1 MPRIA
6 LVTMPCAAVEY
17 PSLAL
22 GLFKRRLTDLGIPC
36 DVHYLNILFAEM
48 IGWQAYN
55 DLITAPPAFFAAEQL
70 FAESAFG
77 QAVPSDAEYYQESN
91 LAPQVQYRLQQIKA
105 HVEPFLNNCLTSIA
119 WHTYDIIGFTSLFE
133 QNLASLALASRLKR
147 LFPHKITVFG
157 GPNFEAVMG
166 HTLHR
171 LVPAIDYVCSGEAD
185 ETFPELVRRL
195 AYNHPIDDLPG
206 IVHRD
211 HGRSVYT
218 GTSPMIFAL
227 DDLPVPDYDEYFQRI
242 RTSPLIAMVDPCVL
256 IETARGCWWG
266 EKAHCTFC
274 GLNAQTMKFRSK
286 TATRAIA
293 EVVDLVQRYRIN
305 FIRVV
310 DNILNYDF
318 FADFLPEL
326 AHRQMGVTL
335 FFEVKANLRKNQ
347 IKMLRDADV
356 TIVQAG
362 IESLSTH
369 TLKLMRK
376 GSTSLMNIQT
386 LKWCRQ
392 FGVRCDWN
400 MIYGF
405 PGEVSEDYALSVKL
419 ADLLTH
425 LDPPTGCGP
434 IRLDRFSPNFD
445 HAEKMGFKN
454 VRPLKYYRYL
464 YPFSREDLHDVA
476 YYFDF
481 DYQHDI
487 DDGGHIPALIDAVV
501 RWKVSRDQL
510 YTQSYG
516 DWLLISDSR
525 PVATLARTMLSGV
538 EKLIYEYC
546 DRIRSDGQVQK
557 WLDESYGVRL
567 TEQQVTGI
575 LDDFVR
581 RKLMVREGNRVL
593 SLAVMTYTAPWEVE
607 MASQPMIAGAR
618 AQPESTRVPVV
629 AAA

>member
-1 MPRIA
+1 MLRVA

-22 GLFKRRLTDLGIPC
+22 GLFKRRLVELGIPC
-36 DVHYLNILFAEM
+36 DVHYLNILFAEA
-48 IGWQAYN
+48 IGWQTYN
-55 DLITAPPAFFAAEQL
+55 DLITAPPAYFAAEQL

-77 QAVPSDAEYYQESN
+77 QAVPADAEYYRESD
-91 LAPQVQYRLQQIKA
+91 LAPQAQHRLQQIKA
-105 HVEPFLNNCLTSIA
+105 HVEPFLHRCLTSIPWQA
-119 WHTYDIIGFTSLFE
+119 YDIIGFTSLFE
-133 QNLASLALASRLKR
+133 QNLASLALAIRLKQ
-147 LFPHKITVFG
+147 LFPNKITVFG

-166 HTLHR
+166 ETLHR

-185 ETFPELVRRL
+185 ATFPELVRRL
-195 AYNHPIDDLPG
+195 AYNHPIHDLPG
-206 IVHRD
+206 IIYRD
-211 HGRSVYT
+211 RGRSIYT
-218 GTSPMIFAL
+218 GTSPMMFAL
-227 DDLPVPDYDEYFQRI
+227 DGLPIPDYDEYFQRI
-242 RTSPLIAMVDPCVL
+242 RTSPLIATVDPCVL

-286 TATRAIA
+286 TAPRALA

-318 FADFLPEL
+318 FGDFLPEL
-326 AHRQMGVTL
+326 ARRQMGVTL
-335 FFEVKANLRKNQ
+335 FFEVKANLRKHQ
-347 IKMLRDADV
+347 IKMLGDAGV

-405 PGEVSEDYALSVKL
+405 PGEVPEDYASSLKL

-445 HAEKMGFKN
+445 FADKMGFEN

-464 YPFSREDLHDVA
+464 YPFAPEDLHQVA

-481 DYQHDI
+481 DYQQEI
-487 DDGGHIPALIDAVV
+487 DDGGHIPALIDAVL
-501 RWKVSRDQL
+501 RWKSSQDQL

-516 DWLLISDSR
+516 EWLMISDSR
-525 PVATLARTMLSGV
+525 PAATVARTVLSGV

-557 WLDESYGVRL
+557 WLHETYGVRL
-567 TEQQVTGI
+567 SAQQVSGI
-575 LDDFVR
+575 IDDFVR
-581 RKLMVREGNRVL
+581 RKLMVREENRIL
-593 SLAVMTYTAPWEVE
+593 SLAVMTYTAPWEE
-607 MASQPMIAGAR
+607 ELAPQPTAGHVR
-618 AQPESTRVPVV
+618 PEPAALV
-629 AAA
+629 AAATA